1 MIIEAKGNKIVGIR
15 NEEVQ
20 ANTKLYK
27 VVFQPTEKD
36 DTKTIELNTL
46 TASRMEAGEAQ
57 QKDYYYME
65 ITHIPTGKTVF
76 TYTDGKVWEYT
87 EEFEM
92 MILKKEE
99 EKTME
104 KLLTKTQFTEI
115 KEAIQK
121 EVIKYDVEVQQPH
134 PFYILIDIS
143 EDMFLE
149 VDYFDQ
155 TTSEKNRGNFI
166 VTLHTND
173 YADVLIQTKNIQDAF
188 IEVIELVKEYG
199 TEKEVQEMQTITS
212 KDNKEIRIIS
222 ATSEEATPFEMEVI
236 EALNEYYILDEIEA
250 NGEIEVTT
258 NGDYIELNGYEYL
271 VFNNYEDAEQR
282 AIEYAEEIIYDC
294 GLTDNLILEADLQGL
309 IDNQWFIDF
318 WEEEHSYLAYEEGI
332 EYIATEEEMEQMEDG
347 ELTADEVR
355 ENYFNSLQSS
365 IKGQEIEEFK
375 FQYGE
380 EYFHDILIQE
390 NLIDIPALAK
400 WCVDID
406 GVAHYLASY
415 DFEEISENNLY
426 LYRVN

>member
-36 DTKTIELNTL
+36 DIKTIELNTL
-46 TASRMEAGEAQ
+46 TATRMEAGEAQ

-65 ITHIPTGKTVF
+65 ITHIPTGKVVF
-76 TYTDGKVWEYT
+76 TYTDGKVWEYA

-99 EKTME
+99 EKEME

-115 KEAIQK
+115 EKAIQK
-121 EVIKYDVEVQQPH
+121 GVNKYDVEVQQPH
-134 PFYILIDIS
+134 PFYILVDIS

-166 VTLHTND
+166 VTLHRDSYCEEVIKTKD
-173 YADVLIQTKNIQDAF
+173 IQEVQDA
-188 IEVIELVKEYG
+188 ILNIIKE
-199 TEKEVQEMQTITS
+199 EVQEMQTITS

-222 ATSEEATPFEMEVI
+222 ATSEEVTPFEMEVI

-309 IDNQWFIDF
+309 IDNQWFINF

-355 ENYFNSLQSS
+355 ENYFNSLSS
-365 IKGQEIEEFK
+365 VPLFAT
-375 FQYGE
+375 
-380 EYFHDILIQE
+380 
-390 NLIDIPALAK
+390 P
-400 WCVDID
+400 
-406 GVAHYLASY
+406 
-415 DFEEISENNLY
+415 
-426 LYRVN
+426 